1 MASYHRSWVQAD
13 KTKQTSSQGP
23 KTRPKD
29 KSEEDVYQIWKWQ
42 PETVRLKV
50 VGLKKTSKLLTPR
63 GSSEN
68 QTCQAY
74 VHPFS
79 QALPPIDNSKY

>member
-13 KTKQTSSQGP
+13 KTKQTSSQGD
-23 KTRPKD
+23 KD

-42 PETVRLKV
+42 PETVCLKV
-50 VGLKKTSKLLTPR
+50 VGLKKTSELLTPR
-63 GSSEN
+63 GSSQN